1 MVANP
6 QLRLKVEIYPGYTPA
21 TYVYTLTSGTDITS
35 YVRLEEGITYS
46 RGASDET
53 SYASAGRL
61 TLVLNNRDYRFTP
74 DNTSSSL
81 FPYIK
86 NKLPVK
92 ISVDGYNLWI
102 GFVETVEEQWNGGLQ
117 STVTLTA
124 SDRLAVLARQT
135 LPPAVVAQQKLDGAI
150 ALYPL
155 SDDAG
160 STSSADISGNGYAP
174 LRRQTYG
181 TTTTATTQLQYFAT
195 SGFGSDPDMN
205 ALVMIRHSSTIG
217 YYMVAQTQM
226 AAMTAG
232 TLEGYFYLPATGA
245 MNGVLM
251 RVESPSNAYAIHAT
265 NPATMVQTDL
275 TSGTATVRITGIA
288 SGTTGYMNNEDFAWH
303 HYALTWSTVSTT
315 TTWTL
320 YLDGVSQGTW
330 AESNAVGL
338 RASQL
343 FIGGSDSATP
353 ATCWAANVA
362 VYSSVLSSTV
372 LTDHAN
378 AVTGFAETS
387 LQRFA
392 RLLAIAGLTGGPAG
406 SAAVTMGPQPT
417 NARTVLDIL
426 TDIADAED
434 GSFYLSRGDTV
445 IYISQAFRETL
456 TYTPT
461 SIDPKY
467 LSPSTTIMRAP
478 VSVNTVIASRPNGGT
493 VTASDST
500 SVTENGV
507 MSESISLYV
516 TNDAD
521 LQRVA
526 KRRLYRRSLQQPRIG
541 NVTVNLTAMYQ
552 INESHVYGDVE
563 IGRFLSIGPLP
574 RGNVDTLLVRVEGY
588 TDTITPSSWVR
599 TYVTSP
605 MHVSKSGTTWV
616 LGTSLLGYTTTL

>member
-1 MVANP
+1 MVPNP
-6 QLRLKVEIYPGYTPA
+6 QLLLKVEIYPGYTPA
-21 TYVYTLTSGTDITS
+21 TYVFSLTSGTDITS
-35 YVRLEEGITYS
+35 YVRLEEGMTYS

-86 NKLPVK
+86 NKLPIK
-92 ISVDGYNLWI
+92 ISIGEDNLWI

-135 LPPAVVAQQKLDGAI
+135 LPPAVAAQQKLDGAI

-155 SDDAG
+155 SDDTG

-181 TTTTATTQLQYFAT
+181 TTTTATTQAQIFAV
-195 SGFGSDPDMN
+195 GAFGSDSDQNVLQMT
-205 ALVMIRHSSTIG
+205 RHSSTVG
-217 YYMVAQTQM
+217 YYMAANTQI
-226 AAMTAG
+226 ASNATG
-232 TLEGYFYLPATGA
+232 TLEGYFYLSTGA

-251 RVESPSNAYAIHAT
+251 RVESGANGYAVHA
-265 NPATMVQTDL
+265 NSPATFVTTDL
-275 TSGTATVRITGIA
+275 TTEPPTSTTQITG
-288 SGTTGYMNNEDFAWH
+288 TTTIDNYQWH
-303 HYALTWSTVSTT
+303 HIALTWSNVGST

-320 YLDGVSQGTW
+320 YVDGVSEGTY
-330 AESNAVGL
+330 AETIASGPAIL
-338 RASQL
+338 RL
-343 FIGGSDSATP
+343 YIGGAETATP

-362 VYSSVLSSTV
+362 VYPNVLSSTV
-372 LTDHAN
+372 LTDHAK
-378 AVTGFAETS
+378 AVTGFTETS
-387 LQRFA
+387 LQRFE
-392 RLLAIAGLTGGPAG
+392 RLLAIAGLTGGPGG

-417 NARTVLDIL
+417 SGRAVLDIL
-426 TDIADAED
+426 TEIADAED

-445 IYISQAFRETL
+445 IYLSQAFRETL

-461 SIDPKY
+461 SINPKY

-516 TNDAD
+516 TNDAT

-541 NVTVNLTAMYQ
+541 NVTMNLTTCDD
-552 INESHVYGDVE
+552 NEAHIYMAPGGVE
-563 IGRFLSIGPLP
+563 IGTFLSIGPLP
-574 RGNVDTLLVRVEGY
+574 RGNVDTLLVRIEGHS
-588 TDTITPSSWVR
+588 DTITPSSWVR

-605 MHVSKSGTTWV
+605 MYVSKSSTSWV
-616 LGTSLLGYTTTL
+616 VGTSLLGYTTTI